1 MQITTCGTYPF
12 RFSFLPARFAFFD
25 KSGVSLDIIGMF
37 LAVALPV
44 RGAGAINLLLLWVRA
59 PKVILILR
67 PPPLI
72 QLPFLLAATVPPATG
87 ILPFFDPRVRNKQ
100 AMTKGTPPPFWHK
113 DSSPELQTLDHPSMR
128 G

>member
-1 MQITTCGTYPF
+1 
-12 RFSFLPARFAFFD
+12 
-25 KSGVSLDIIGMF
+25 MF

-44 RGAGAINLLLLWVRA
+44 FGAGAINLLLLWVHA
-59 PKVILILR
+59 SKVISILR

-72 QLPFLLAATVPPATG
+72 QLPFLFAATVLAATG

-100 AMTKGTPPPFWHK
+100 AMTKRTPPPFWHK
-113 DSSPELQTLDHPSMR
+113 DFSPGLQTLDHPSMR